1 MIVSKTMITWSN
13 QVLLEASA
21 YDCNAFSVRKTLSA
35 SHLIKQNDFD
45 KFNPLNDDQMPT
57 KAT

>member
-1 MIVSKTMITWSN
+1 MTKRSN
-13 QVLLEASA
+13 QGLLEAFA
-21 YDCNAFSVRKTLSA
+21 DDCNAFSVRKALPV
-35 SHLIKQNDFD
+35 SHLIKQNDLSD